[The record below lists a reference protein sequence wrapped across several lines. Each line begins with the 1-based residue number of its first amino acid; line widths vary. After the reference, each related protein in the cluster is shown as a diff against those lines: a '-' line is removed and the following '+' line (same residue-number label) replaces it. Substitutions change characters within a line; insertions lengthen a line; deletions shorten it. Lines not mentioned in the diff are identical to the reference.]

1 MGYHRHHAIVVT
13 SWQEESVRKAWAAA
27 REAFDGVQAH
37 VSEITP
43 VAINGY
49 ASFLVAPDGSK
60 EGWNESNDN
69 DAARDR
75 YVNWLRHASDY
86 SVWVSWVEVNFGGD
100 DPSYV
105 GVRVADGRLWSE
117 VEDSAVPGDVH
128 DHKHEPEGQ
137 R

>member
-49 ASFLVAPDGSK
+49 ASFLV
-60 EGWNESNDN
+60 
-69 DAARDR
+69 
-75 YVNWLRHASDY
+75 
-86 SVWVSWVEVNFGGD
+86 D

-117 VEDSAVPGDVH
+117 VEDSAVPGEEDAA
-128 DHKHEPEGQ
+128 
-137 R
+137 